1 MKTIIFSS
9 ILFCAI
15 TLPALGALTDA
26 DLDKIRLIV
35 NDAEKRIKAEVKADI
50 AAVKKELKADIAA
63 VKKDLKE
70 EIAKSEERVKE
81 YVVIKSN
88 SVDDKIT
95 FLSYLVYALIALI
108 VGAIAIPQFV
118 VMWRSG
124 RDRSLEKQVEI
135 LTQEIEK
142 LKQQRIVNS

>member
-35 NDAEKRIKAEVKADI
+35 KEEVKAEI
-50 AAVKKELKADIAA
+50 TAVKKELKA
-63 VKKDLKE
+63 

-88 SVDDKIT
+88 SIDDKIT

-118 VMWRSG
+118 MMWRSG

-142 LKQQRIVNS
+142 LKQ

>member
-35 NDAEKRIKAEVKADI
+35 NDSEKRIKAEVKADI
-50 AAVKKELKADIAA
+50 TAVKKELKA
-63 VKKDLKE
+63 

-108 VGAIAIPQFV
+108 VGAIAIPQFI

-135 LTQEIEK
+135 LTQEVEK

>member
-35 NDAEKRIKAEVKADI
+35 KEEVKTEI
-50 AAVKKELKADIAA
+50 TAVKKELKAEIAA

-81 YVVIKSN
+81 YVVIKS
-88 SVDDKIT
+88 SSIDDKIT

-118 VMWRSG
+118 MMWRSG
-124 RDRSLEKQVEI
+124 RDRSLERQVEI

-142 LKQQRIVNS
+142 LKQQRIVNP

>member
-50 AAVKKELKADIAA
+50 AAVKKELK
-63 VKKDLKE
+63 E

-81 YVVIKSN
+81 YIVIKSN

-142 LKQQRIVNS
+142 LKQ

>member
-1 MKTIIFSS
+1 MKTIIFLL

-35 NDAEKRIKAEVKADI
+35 NDSEKRIKAEVKADI
-50 AAVKKELKADIAA
+50 AAVKKE
-63 VKKDLKE
+63 LKE

-108 VGAIAIPQFV
+108 VGAIAIPQFI

-142 LKQQRIVNS
+142 LKQQQIVNS

>member
-35 NDAEKRIKAEVKADI
+35 NDSEKRIKAEVKADI
-50 AAVKKELKADIAA
+50 TAVKKELKA
-63 VKKDLKE
+63 

-108 VGAIAIPQFV
+108 VGAIAIPQF
-118 VMWRSG
+118 
-124 RDRSLEKQVEI
+124 I
-135 LTQEIEK
+135 AT
-142 LKQQRIVNS
+142 